1 MVKHELHRVI
11 VGLLAV
17 LVLTNVALFVLLRSA
32 GPLIGLVFYVA
43 FLIVVLRPGRRDY
56 RPLVAAGLVGLAV
69 HLAEVLTVGW
79 ANCVLLVALNLVLP
93 AVLAAAAWAAHR
105 GVKQLPGGM

>member
-1 MVKHELHRVI
+1 MHRVI
-11 VGLLAV
+11 VGLLAA
-17 LVLTNVALFVLLRSA
+17 LILTNVALLLLLRSG
-32 GPLIGLVFYVA
+32 GPLIGLIFYVA
-43 FLIVVLRPGRRDY
+43 FLVVALRPGRRDY

-79 ANCVLLVALNLVLP
+79 ADCVLLVALNLVLP

-105 GVKQLPGGM
+105 GVKQPSGGM